1 MKRRDFLSKAGV
13 AGATTAAA
21 ATTLA
26 TPAIAQDRIEIAMV
40 ATWGRDF
47 PGLGT
52 GAQRYAETI
61 QKISGGRIQVSYYAA
76 GERVGA
82 FDSFDEVA
90 SGNAQGYHAADYY
103 WKGGNPGYGYFTAV
117 PFGLTYT

>member
-1 MKRRDFLSKAGV
+1 MKRRDFITKAGIGG
-13 AGATTAAA
+13 AGAVA

-26 TPAIAQDRIEIAMV
+26 APAVAQERIEMAIV

-52 GAQRYAETI
+52 GAQRYA
-61 QKISGGRIQVSYYAA
+61 QKIQDLSDGRIQVSYYAA

-82 FDSFDEVA
+82 FDSFD
-90 SGNAQGYHAADYY
+90 
-103 WKGGNPGYGYFTAV
+103 
-117 PFGLTYT
+117 